1 MGRDTKRRHHGSAS
15 GPAHLWWGG
24 PGERWDATI
33 WDPVSGMAPDLGAF
47 ILHVVFSVLVAL
59 PAIVAQWVVA
69 VSTVPRHVIQ
79 FLEMVPRLLVGLA
92 TLLLGRALLD

>member
-1 MGRDTKRRHHGSAS
+1 MAVGLCGD
-15 GPAHLWWGG
+15 
-24 PGERWDATI
+24 PGERWDPTI
-33 WDPVSGMAPDLGAF
+33 RDPVSGMAPELGAF

-59 PAIVAQWVVA
+59 PAIVAAA
-69 VSTVPRHVIQ
+69 VSTVPRRVIQ